1 MSYHGMGASA
11 DEIATVVRAS
21 SEGAAQII
29 GAFKKKKRRR
39 RSAETPTMT
48 AQTDVSTPTPA
59 WILPVALMGGGLI
72 LVTAVT
78 LVMRRKS

>member
-11 DEIATVVRAS
+11 EEVATVVRAS

-39 RSAETPTMT
+39 SAEAPTMT
-48 AQTDVSTPTPA
+48 AQTDVSTPTPS
-59 WILPVALMGGGLI
+59 WVLPVALMGGGLV
-72 LVTAVT
+72 LVTVVT